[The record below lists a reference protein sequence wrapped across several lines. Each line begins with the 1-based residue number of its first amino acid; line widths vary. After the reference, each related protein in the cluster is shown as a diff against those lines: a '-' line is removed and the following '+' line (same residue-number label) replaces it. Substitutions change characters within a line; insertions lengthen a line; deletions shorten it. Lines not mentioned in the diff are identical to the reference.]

1 MVKMQAFISYLQVSF
16 LCDPWPLDGI
26 LKCDHSVESQRAVLV
41 CDAASYAVQ
50 NGSNLKVC
58 GKNPKV
64 RSFKGS
70 R

>member
-1 MVKMQAFISYLQVSF
+1 MVKMRAFISYLHVGV
-16 LCDPWPLDGI
+16 LCDRWPMDGI

-50 NGSNLKVC
+50 NGSNFKVC
-58 GKNPKV
+58 GKEPKV

-70 R
+70 C